1 MGRTMELSEVQ
12 EGMREAGNAAKVQ
25 TYLWQQKKTK
35 TLSFRFSFSVN

>member
-25 TYLWQQKKTK
+25 TYL
-35 TLSFRFSFSVN
+35 